1 MTRLRAL
8 LVCFL
13 LTGGIQAA
21 DVANLDRL
29 FVTLEK
35 NQRLMGSVSLTR
47 NGAVLYSRAFGF
59 REQTAGTTLRS
70 DRETMY
76 RIGSI
81 TKVFT
86 AAMIFQLI
94 DEKRLTLD
102 TKLSRFFPRIANADQ
117 ITIAHLLCHCSGIPS
132 FELGEWAYQPQT
144 KAQMVARFEALKPEY
159 APGERSRYSN
169 TGYVLLGYILEA
181 VTRSS
186 YDQQLRKRISRRIG
200 LKRTRYGGAIHPAR
214 NDARSFAWDEGKWT
228 AGREEHPSVSAGA
241 GAMLST
247 PSDLTRFVHALFTNR
262 LTSAAGVREILTPY
276 SEKLQGSEKG
286 VSVFTLRGVDKK
298 AYQHLGG
305 IDGFMSNVTY
315 LPEDGTALAITV
327 NGFNYPINKV
337 FRTIV
342 NTVYG
347 QPANLPSFTPMV
359 LPAETLARYAGT
371 YALPQASM
379 TFTITVSGE
388 QLTAQLHGQDAF
400 PIVAISDTM
409 FTHEPS
415 GILFEFQP
423 DASGAVATFTFHQ
436 GRSEGRFTRAPR

>member
-1 MTRLRAL
+1 MTRVRAL

-13 LTGGIQAA
+13 LTGSVQAA

-29 FVTLEK
+29 FDTLEQ
-35 NQRLMGSVSLTR
+35 NRRLMGSVSLTR
-47 NGAVLYSRAFGF
+47 NGVVLYSRAFGF

-86 AAMIFQLI
+86 ATMIFQLI

-132 FELGEWAYQPQT
+132 LETGEWIYQPQT
-144 KAQMVARFEALKPEY
+144 KAQMLARFEALKPEY
-159 APGERSRYSN
+159 APGERSTYSN
-169 TGYVLLGYILEA
+169 TGYVLLGYIIEA
-181 VTRSS
+181 ATRSS
-186 YDQQLRKRISRRIG
+186 YDQQLRKRITRRIG

-214 NDARSFAWDEGKWT
+214 NHARAFAWDEGKWT

-247 PSDLTRFVHALFTNR
+247 PSDLTRFIHALFTNR
-262 LTSAAGVREILTPY
+262 LTSAAAVREMLTPY
-276 SEKLQGSEKG
+276 SGKLQGSEKG
-286 VSVFTLRGVDKK
+286 VSVFTLQRGLDKK

-315 LPEDGTALAITV
+315 LPDDGTALAISV

-337 FRTIV
+337 FWTLV

-347 QPANLPSFTPMV
+347 KPGHLPSFTPMV
-359 LPAETLARYAGT
+359 LSAETLARYAGT
-371 YALPQASM
+371 YALPQAGM
-379 TFTITVSGE
+379 TFTIAVSGE

-415 GILFEFQP
+415 GIIIEFQP
-423 DASGAVATFTFHQ
+423 DATGFTFHQ